1 MILLELNKNSDK
13 EVFTVKADGEYYA
26 VINGEDKFYII
37 PEKFKSP
44 LVASNTARKLR
55 RERKI
60 KFELTKV
67 NKKTS
72 KAKIAE
78 KPRIYTEAEV
88 GHLTHLQFK
97 EAWFILA
104 PNGQYVRS
112 VMKNKKVVEYAQEV
126 ADAEVFP
133 TYEGASDYVKTLDL
147 VVKRGHTLRRFFV
160 KTG

>member
-1 MILLELNKNSDK
+1 MILLELDKNSDK
-13 EVFTVKADGEYYA
+13 EVFTVKVDGEYYA
-26 VINGEDKFYII
+26 VINGEDKFYVV

-55 RERKI
+55 KERKI

-88 GHLTHLQFK
+88 DRLTHLQFK

-112 VMKNKKVVEYAQEV
+112 VMKNKKVVEYAKEV
-126 ADAEVFP
+126 SDARIFP
-133 TYEGASDYVKTLDL
+133 TYENASDYVKTLDL
-147 VVKRGHTLRRFFV
+147 VVKRGHTLRRFFL
-160 KTG
+160 KTS

>member
-1 MILLELNKNSDK
+1 MDLLELDKSSDK
-13 EVFTVKADGEYYA
+13 EVFTVKVDGEYYA
-26 VINGEDKFYII
+26 VINGEDKFYIV

-60 KFELTKV
+60 KFELTKA

-78 KPRIYTEAEV
+78 KLRIYTEAEV
-88 GHLTHLQFK
+88 GHLTHLKFK

-112 VMKNKKVVEYAQEV
+112 VMKNKKVVEYAKEV
-126 ADAEVFP
+126 DNAKIFP
-133 TYEGASDYVKTLDL
+133 TYEDASDYVKTLDL
-147 VVKRGHTLRRFFV
+147 VIKRGHTLRRFFV
-160 KTG
+160 KTS